1 MRSLRFI
8 VQLAAASVIGLSL
21 LPLAAR
27 AWWGFELTAN
37 FRLQYVV
44 AGFVLLVLL
53 ALLRRPLWCAA
64 LAGSIVFSAWPLAAY
79 PPIPGLGA
87 TRAAAAATARA
98 AASPAALTI
107 ATANLFFRNSQVARL
122 VPILRAASPD
132 LVVLEEFTPAAQ
144 AELQELRAAYP
155 YRVEAPDD
163 TPYGIALLS
172 RCALGSARTFPL
184 GTTRAI
190 EAQVTGPGGRFTI
203 VGVHLRSPTSRESAA
218 ERNRELTMLAALRAE
233 IRGPLVVIGDFNT
246 TPFSPFFTDWL
257 AASKLRDARR
267 GVSYTAT
274 WPSFLP
280 ILRIPIDHCFVSH
293 QFRLTALWRL
303 EGFGSDHFPLLVRLE
318 LDADEPASST
328 AKDHSPALERP

>member
-79 PPIPGLGA
+79 PPIPGLD
-87 TRAAAAATARA
+87 TARA
-98 AASPAALTI
+98 AATAGAAASPSALKL
-107 ATANLFFRNSQVARL
+107 ATANLFFLNSQVARL

-132 LVVLEEFTPAAQ
+132 VVMLEEFTPAAQ

-155 YRVEAPDD
+155 YRVEAPDE

-172 RCALGSARTFPL
+172 RYPLRSQRTFPL
-184 GTTRAI
+184 GTTRAVQ
-190 EAQVTGPGGRFTI
+190 AQVMGPGARFTI
-203 VGVHLRSPTSRESAA
+203 VGVHLRSPTSREGAA
-218 ERNRELTMLAALRAE
+218 ERNRELTLLAAVRAE

-257 AASKLRDARR
+257 GASGLRDTRR
-267 GVSYTAT
+267 GFSYTPT

-293 QFRLTALWRL
+293 EFRLTGLRRL
-303 EGFGSDHFPLLVRLE
+303 EAFGSDHFPLLVGLE
-318 LDADEPASST
+318 LDADEPGSNT
-328 AKDHSPALERP
+328 PKDHSPVLARP